1 LDLKSGCPYW
11 QIRDGLVAAYPAL
24 EADLTCDVAVIGGG
38 ITGALVA
45 FHLVE
50 AGAAVIVLDG
60 REMGWGSTS
69 ATTALLQYELDPS
82 LDELGSLI
90 GPDAAAEC
98 YRAARDGVERVA
110 AIAMALGDVCGL
122 ARRSSVYLATRKQ
135 DVPTLARE
143 QARRMEAGFDVEL
156 WDEAGIQRRFPF
168 TRPAALY
175 TRDAAEIDPYRFTH
189 ALLGT
194 ASKSGLRA
202 YDRTLVGSIDL
213 DRGGVFPVRLNTER
227 GHHVD
232 ARRVVFA
239 TGYETEQRLR
249 QPSVKLRSTYALAS
263 EPLGGDAP
271 WHERALI
278 WETARPYL
286 YMRTTDDGRII
297 VGGEDDAFASPA
309 RRDRALPTKTARL
322 LRRFTALFP
331 DLAIEP
337 AFAWAG
343 TFAETADGLPFIGAH
358 AEYPNAWFA
367 ACYGGNGVP
376 FGAVA
381 GELIRD
387 AWLGRA
393 NPRSTLFRF
402 GR

>member
-1 LDLKSGCPYW
+1 VDLKSGCPYW
-11 QIRDGLVAAYPAL
+11 QIRNGLVAAYPAL
-24 EADLTCDVAVIGGG
+24 GADLECDVAIIGGG
-38 ITGALVA
+38 VTGALVA

-50 AGAAVIVLDG
+50 AGASVVVLDG

-69 ATTALLQYELDPS
+69 ATTALLQYELDVS
-82 LDELGSLI
+82 LDELGTLI

-98 YRAARDGVERVA
+98 YRAAREGVERVA
-110 AIAMALGDVCGL
+110 AIAESLPDPCGF
-122 ARRSSVYLATRKQ
+122 ARRSSVYLAGRTR
-135 DVPTLARE
+135 DVPALARE
-143 QARRMEAGFDVEL
+143 QARRVAAGFDVEL
-156 WDEAGIQRRFPF
+156 WDRREVEHRFPF
-168 TRPAALY
+168 TRPAALF
-175 TRDAAEIDPYRFTH
+175 TRDAAEVDPYRLTH
-189 ALLGT
+189 ALLAT
-194 ASKSGLRA
+194 AAKSGLRA
-202 YDRTLVGSIDL
+202 HDRTVVSSIDL
-213 DRGGVFPVRLNTER
+213 ERAGPLPVRLGTDR

-263 EPLGGDAP
+263 EPLGAGRP
-271 WHERALI
+271 WYERALI
-278 WETARPYL
+278 WETTRPYL
-286 YMRTTDDGRII
+286 YLRTTDDGRVI
-297 VGGEDDAFASPA
+297 VGGEDDSFASPA
-309 RRDRALPTKTARL
+309 RRDRALPKKTARL
-322 LRRFTALFP
+322 IARFAALFP
-331 DLAIEP
+331 DIPIET

-358 AEYPNAWFA
+358 RDYPNAWFA

-387 AWLGRA
+387 LWLGRA
-393 NPRSTLFRF
+393 NSRSTLFRF